1 MELDRSPMRGR
12 KLGLAQVAL
21 AAVVAGSMLTF
32 SALAFRTGI
41 LDTRSGGVRP
51 STRSAHG
58 GGPVVLPAA
67 TAEPEVAGRRIRR
80 APDRILVSELARG
93 TDAVLGTKITVSDDP
108 EPRSDRTGD
117 KGDGHDGRKRG
128 SHKAKGKGHDKAK
141 GKGHHKDNGKGHH
154 ENDRDR
160 RSPDEAKEDDDD
172 WDGHGPDDDHDDD
185 DDGSESSRS
194 RSGHRSRGRSGGSGS
209 NSGRGRA

>member
-1 MELDRSPMRGR
+1 MELDRSPTRGR

-21 AAVVAGSMLTF
+21 AAVVAGSMLMF

-41 LDTRSGGVRP
+41 LDGRSGGVRP

-67 TAEPEVAGRRIRR
+67 TAEPEVAGRRVPR
-80 APDRILVSELARG
+80 APDRILVAELERG
-93 TDAVLGTKITVSDDP
+93 TDAVLGTRIAVTDDA
-108 EPRSDRTGD
+108 EPQSDRTGD
-117 KGDGHDGRKRG
+117 KGAARDGHKRG
-128 SHKAKGKGHDKAK
+128 GHKGKGHDKAK
-141 GKGHHKDNGKGHH
+141 GKGHHKGNGKGHH

-209 NSGRGRA
+209 NSGRDRA